1 VPVGFSAH
9 EAGDWNRA
17 SAGALL
23 SEIEPWVKEKH
34 PKLGER
40 RKDPLAMIVLSQF
53 GTLGGGNHFVE
64 LCLDEADDVWI
75 MLHSGSR
82 GIGNAIGQYFITRA
96 KDEMAKQD
104 VHLPDKDL
112 AYLVEGESCCRLC
125 EGGRLGAAL
134 RRNEPI

>member
-1 VPVGFSAH
+1 
-9 EAGDWNRA
+9 
-17 SAGALL
+17 
-23 SEIEPWVKEKH
+23 
-34 PKLGER
+34 
-40 RKDPLAMIVLSQF
+40 
-53 GTLGGGNHFVE
+53 
-64 LCLDEADDVWI
+64 